1 MTKRIDAILARV
13 KERGVFPVIQRYT
26 YDKMNIEDE
35 MAIIRAIGKT
45 RTPNFVIDDHNRA
58 AFENIVK
65 WCFGDSSAMALNPET
80 HQPEPANMKAGWW
93 IAGNTGSGKSWCLDI
108 IKEYC
113 AVLQFRVDFGEK
125 QGCLVW
131 RNHRADEIVADYQAT
146 GEMEVR
152 KQHVIGIHDVGT
164 EQMETLYMGNRIP
177 VIRTI
182 LEYRGDRSDM
192 ITFVTSNLA
201 IGSKKL
207 GEYYGDRVESRLRE
221 MFNYIE
227 IRGID
232 RRKK

>member
-1 MTKRIDAILARV
+1 
-13 KERGVFPVIQRYT
+13 
-26 YDKMNIEDE
+26 
-35 MAIIRAIGKT
+35 
-45 RTPNFVIDDHNRA
+45 
-58 AFENIVK
+58 
-65 WCFGDSSAMALNPET
+65 
-80 HQPEPANMKAGWW
+80 
-93 IAGNTGSGKSWCLDI
+93 
-108 IKEYC
+108 
-113 AVLQFRVDFGEK
+113 
-125 QGCLVW
+125 
-131 RNHRADEIVADYQAT
+131 
-146 GEMEVR
+146 MEVR

-232 RRKK
+232 RRKSD